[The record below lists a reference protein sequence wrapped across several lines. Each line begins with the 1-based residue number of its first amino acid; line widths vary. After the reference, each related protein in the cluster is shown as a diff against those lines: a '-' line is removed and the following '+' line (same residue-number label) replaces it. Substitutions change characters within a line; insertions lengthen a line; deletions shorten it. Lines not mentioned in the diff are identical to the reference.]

1 MIVPQF
7 NITGQSVNPEE
18 IVDIIP
24 EQEKSDRQI
33 QQNEEKYFQ
42 QLQQVSEDKLKN
54 DAKMFQGLADLSSTF
69 GDYLKKRQDKY
80 RADREAEISLDIL
93 TRGVSP
99 ELEARFKG
107 ERELLFDDDIA
118 TQEFASKYE
127 AETGDS
133 ITANEFRKMAG
144 WEKYMVAEQYALQKA
159 KDYDQYVYQAY
170 ETTKIDVIRDG
181 VSTSVGHM
189 DNLSPQEQ
197 AALDTKIKFEYAKQF
212 AGLNPA
218 LVATVV
224 KPEIDKFDEMRRKKQ
239 AVARE
244 ENYQTEVAAS
254 DSRMIQMGFVTANPE
269 DGHQLAHDW
278 AARYAARNRTTI
290 GAGRRAFKEN
300 LISLVEQDAISY
312 TEAMSIV
319 NHEIIAR
326 DGSTKTMG
334 SWKEWSGLEGELA
347 DASQQGAQARAEKK
361 EASISAD
368 LDVIRNM
375 QAPTNEQKA
384 QLYAYYKGKY
394 DGYVPI
400 ELSDALKG
408 HLPDD
413 VAEDMIQQSI
423 RYQGGVYDFEMEN
436 VSTAKFNQYKD
447 KILTT
452 GALVPGTDLHDSAA
466 KYLKAYTDRGTNETF
481 GSTETASVE
490 WLNLYSNLEEVFNN
504 AYKQATVRD
513 GQIVGRPEDGMRAGK
528 AAVEEVL
535 RDEGTV
541 DRMMTSDL
549 DPSDN
554 TYSKSIQKGLKQ
566 SANGQ
571 WRKQKI
577 NADKKSQQ
585 ELLMWSKTPLKQSSD
600 IPDYYRDLAMRMGV
614 NPIDLANSQLA
625 FYTEGTYK
633 PQENKFNDKILNLIY
648 KFPTRSRITRAKL
661 EDEGQGEQN
670 VKTSIYNKKAL
681 MRKNQ

>member
-1 MIVPQF
+1 MIPQF

-24 EQEKSDRQI
+24 EQEKSDREI
-33 QQNEEKYFQ
+33 QQNEERYFQ
-42 QLQQVSEDKLKN
+42 QLQQVGEDKLRSE
-54 DAKMFQGLADLSSTF
+54 AKMYQGLADLSSTF
-69 GDYLKKRQDKY
+69 GDILKKRQDKF

-99 ELEARFKG
+99 ELEAKFRG
-107 ERELLFDDDIA
+107 EKDQLFEDDLA
-118 TQEFASKYE
+118 TQEFASKLE

-144 WEKYMVAEQYALQKA
+144 WERYMVAEQYALQKA

-170 ETTKIDVIRDG
+170 ETTKIDVYRDG
-181 VSTSVGHM
+181 VKTSVGHL

-224 KPEIDKFDEMRRKKQ
+224 KPEIDKFDAARRKKQ
-239 AVARE
+239 AVERE
-244 ENYQTEVAAS
+244 ANYQAQVAAS
-254 DSRMIQMGFVTANPE
+254 DSKMIQVGFVTANPE

-290 GAGRRAFKEN
+290 GAGRTAFKEN

-319 NHEIIAR
+319 NHEITAR

-347 DASQQGAQARAEKK
+347 DASQQGAEARAEKK

-413 VAEDMIQQSI
+413 VAEDMIAQSM

-436 VSTAKFNQYKD
+436 VSTSKFNQYKD

-490 WLNLYSNLEEVFNN
+490 WLNLYGNLEEVFNN

-513 GQIVGRPEDGMRAGK
+513 GQVVGRPEDGMRAGK
-528 AAVEEVL
+528 AAVEEIL

-625 FYTEGTYK
+625 FYTEGTYEPK
-633 PQENKFNDKILNLIY
+633 ENKFNDKILNLIY
-648 KFPTRSRITRAKL
+648 KFPTRSRITRARL
-661 EDEGQGEQN
+661 EDEGQNEQN
-670 VKTSIYNKKAL
+670 VKTSIYNKKGL
-681 MRKNQ
+681 MRKDQ